1 MKILIVDD
9 NADDRNI
16 LRYYLAHVAL
26 VILEAVN
33 GEEGLAI
40 ATTERPDLIISD
52 ALMPNVDGFEF
63 LREVRR
69 SKVLRNT
76 PFIFYSAVYTGNKDK
91 ELALSLGADAFMVKP
106 LEAEEFLTQLKGLL
120 ENLDSTKERPV
131 SELLEED
138 EKFLKIYSQLVAAKL
153 EDKVRELELLH
164 KNLEL
169 RVTELVADQRHK
181 DQILIQQG
189 RLAAL
194 GEMIGNIAHQWRQPL
209 NNVALLIQ
217 NLQME
222 YDSGT
227 LTPAEMHSD
236 IHEAMEVL
244 LYMSQTIND
253 FNNFFREDKEK
264 LKFTINDSINRVLGV
279 VSANLKNQNI
289 MVKIENGDELSV
301 IGYQNEY
308 AQVLLNIISN
318 SREACIERH
327 VTDPCIFL
335 RIIREDGR
343 SVLYIRD
350 NCGGIPDD
358 ILPKIFDPY
367 FTTRGPDRGTGIGL
381 YMSKVIIE
389 QNMGGELTARNV
401 EHGAEFRIA
410 V

>member
-16 LRYYLAHVAL
+16 LRHYLAHVAL

-33 GEEGLAI
+33 GEEGLVI
-40 ATTERPDLIISD
+40 ATAELPDLIISD
-52 ALMPNVDGFEF
+52 ALMPKVDGFEF

-69 SKVLRNT
+69 STVLRDT

-106 LEAEEFLTQLKGLL
+106 LEAEEFLRQLKSLL
-120 ENLDSTKERPV
+120 EKLDRTKERPV

-138 EKFLKIYSQLVAAKL
+138 EKFLKIYSQMVAAKL
-153 EDKVRELELLH
+153 EEKVRDLELLH
-164 KNLEL
+164 KNLES
-169 RVTELVADQRHK
+169 RVAELVADQRRK

-194 GEMIGNIAHQWRQPL
+194 GEMIGNIAHQWRNPL
-209 NNVALLIQ
+209 NNVALIIQ
-217 NLQME
+217 NLQLE

-227 LTPAEMHSD
+227 LTPDDMHREAR
-236 IHEAMEVL
+236 EAMEVI

-264 LKFTINDSINRVLGV
+264 LKFSINEAVNRALGV
-279 VSANLKNQNI
+279 VSANLKNHNI
-289 MVKIENGDELSV
+289 MVKIDNATEVSV
-301 IGYQNEY
+301 VGYQNEY

-327 VTDPCIFL
+327 VTDPCLFL
-335 RIIREDGR
+335 HIVREGGR

-358 ILPKIFDPY
+358 VLPKIFDPY

-389 QNMGGELTARNV
+389 QNMGGELSARNV

>member
-1 MKILIVDD
+1 MKVLIVDD
-9 NADDRNI
+9 NADDRTTSP
-16 LRYYLAHVAL
+16 LSGSGCVE
-26 VILEAVN
+26 ILEASN

-40 ATTERPDLIISD
+40 ATAELPDLIISD

-69 SKVLRNT
+69 STVLRDT

-106 LEAEEFLTQLKGLL
+106 LEAEEFLRQLKSLL
-120 ENLDSTKERPV
+120 EKLDRTKERPV

-138 EKFLKIYSQLVAAKL
+138 EKYLKIYSQMVAAKL
-153 EDKVRELELLH
+153 EEKVRDLELLH
-164 KNLEL
+164 KNLES
-169 RVTELVADQRHK
+169 RVAELVADQRRK

-194 GEMIGNIAHQWRQPL
+194 GEMIGNIAHQWRNPL
-209 NNVALLIQ
+209 NNVALIIQ
-217 NLQME
+217 NLQLE

-227 LTPAEMHSD
+227 LTPDDMHREAR
-236 IHEAMEVL
+236 EAMEVI

-264 LKFTINDSINRVLGV
+264 LKFSINEAVNRALRL
-279 VSANLKNQNI
+279 VSANLKNHNI
-289 MVKIENGDELSV
+289 MVKIDNATEVSV
-301 IGYQNEY
+301 VGYQNEY

-318 SREACIERH
+318 SSEACIERH
-327 VTDPCIFL
+327 VTDPCLFL
-335 RIIREDGR
+335 HIVREGGR

-358 ILPKIFDPY
+358 VLPKIFDPY

-389 QNMGGELTARNV
+389 QNLGGELSARNV

>member
-9 NADDRNI
+9 NSDDRNI
-16 LRYYLAHVAL
+16 LRHYLAHVAL

-40 ATTERPDLIISD
+40 ATIERPDLIISD
-52 ALMPNVDGFEF
+52 ALMPYVDGFEF

-69 SKVLRNT
+69 STVLRDT

-106 LEAEEFLTQLKGLL
+106 LEAEEFLRQLKSLL
-120 ENLDSTKERPV
+120 EKLDRTKERPV

-138 EKFLKIYSQLVAAKL
+138 EKFLKIYSRMVAAKL
-153 EDKVRELELLH
+153 EEKVRDLELLH
-164 KNLEL
+164 KNLES
-169 RVTELVADQRHK
+169 RVAELVADQRRK

-194 GEMIGNIAHQWRQPL
+194 GEMIGNIAHQWRNPL
-209 NNVALLIQ
+209 NNVALIIQ
-217 NLQME
+217 NLQLE

-227 LTPAEMHSD
+227 LTPDDMHRETR
-236 IHEAMEVL
+236 EAMEVI

-264 LKFTINDSINRVLGV
+264 LKFSINEAVNRALGV
-279 VSANLKNQNI
+279 VSANLKNHNI
-289 MVKIENGDELSV
+289 MVKIESSTEVSV
-301 IGYQNEY
+301 VGYQNEY

-318 SREACIERH
+318 SCEACIERH
-327 VTDPCIFL
+327 VTDPHLFL
-335 RIIREDGR
+335 HIVREDER

-358 ILPKIFDPY
+358 VLHKIFDPY